1 MFRLS
6 LPRLI
11 DDIIKRYRKVPQL
24 FQSTW
29 RWVDRVVPNKFAWA
43 WLSVTGFVLAG
54 STIFA
59 HSADNGAPALDSC
72 FRVGRI
78 ADAICAQLPSDS
90 LLRTACFAK
99 TRSVQSECVQRA
111 TSKTLAT
118 SPLPGETGSLP
129 PLDNAATSAS
139 PPRDN
144 LGASAPVDAEASGRV
159 STKASEASND
169 GNAPPERVTLPVIS
183 PAEKTDIAAAPATA
197 PAAPPPSLPRNSERQ
212 SEAYALGS
220 APKSEPAQQTC
231 KAIGF
236 TASGELVLS
245 IECRNYVGKQKLSN
259 RKPGTA
265 EGISGKAAEVA
276 KDELLTGS
284 APDSPRSGM
293 TADQEAKPS
302 LTEGQPSATAL
313 GDKPDSTTATSAGA
327 STQSA
332 LTDSKSVAAKPNLRS
347 QKANRQR
354 KSNQRPAAAEPTTAQ
369 PNSAGDHTK
378 ASEEKSALAEKPPA
392 DTAPDSGALTT
403 TPAETVAPTQ
413 RAESKRRERWSGPPN
428 CTQYRSYSS
437 ATGTYRGFSGRIR
450 PCP

>member
-1 MFRLS
+1 MRTGVQIPCL
-6 LPRLI
+6 
-11 DDIIKRYRKVPQL
+11 QL

-29 RWVDRVVPNKFAWA
+29 RLVDRVVPNKFAWA
-43 WLSVTGFVLAG
+43 RLSVTGFVLAS
-54 STIFA
+54 STILA

-78 ADAICAQLPSDS
+78 TDAICAQLPSDS

-99 TRSVQSECVQRA
+99 TYSVQSECVQRA
-111 TSKTLAT
+111 TSKTPAT

-129 PLDNAATSAS
+129 PLDNAATSTS

-144 LGASAPVDAEASGRV
+144 LDASAPVDAEASGRF
-159 STKASEASND
+159 STKAGQASND
-169 GNAPPERVTLPVIS
+169 RSAPPERETLPVIS
-183 PAEKTDIAAAPATA
+183 PVEKTDIAAPTTA
-197 PAAPPPSLPRNSERQ
+197 PASPPPSLPRNSERP
-212 SEAYALGS
+212 SEANALRS
-220 APKSEPAQQTC
+220 AQKSEPAQQTC

-245 IECRNYVGKQKLSN
+245 IECGNYVGKQKLSN

-284 APDSPRSGM
+284 PPDSPRSGK

-302 LTEGQPSATAL
+302 LTERQPSATSP
-313 GDKPDSTTATSAGA
+313 GDKPDSATATSAGV
-327 STQSA
+327 STKST
-332 LTDSKSVAAKPNLRS
+332 LTDSKSAAGETKPAVS
-347 QKANRQR
+347 EGDPAATKV
-354 KSNQRPAAAEPTTAQ
+354 KPAAAAPEPTTAQ
-369 PNSAGDHTK
+369 PNSAGDQIKSNAADTK
-378 ASEEKSALAEKPPA
+378 ASREKSALAEKPAA
-392 DTAPDSGALTT
+392 DTAPDSGVSTT
-403 TPAETVAPTQ
+403 TSAETVAPTR

-437 ATGTYRGFSGRIR
+437 ATGTYRGFSGQIR

>member
-1 MFRLS
+1 MRTGVQV
-6 LPRLI
+6 PRLE
-11 DDIIKRYRKVPQL
+11 L

-43 WLSVTGFVLAG
+43 RLSVTGFVLAG
-54 STIFA
+54 STILA

-111 TSKTLAT
+111 TSKTPAT

-129 PLDNAATSAS
+129 PLDNAATGAS

-144 LGASAPVDAEASGRV
+144 LGASAPVDAEASGRF
-159 STKASEASND
+159 STKAGQASND
-169 GNAPPERVTLPVIS
+169 RSAPPERETLPVIS
-183 PAEKTDIAAAPATA
+183 PAENTDIAAPATA
-197 PAAPPPSLPRNSERQ
+197 PASPPPSLPRNSERQ
-212 SEAYALGS
+212 SEANVLGS

-265 EGISGKAAEVA
+265 KGISGKAAEVA
-276 KDELLTGS
+276 RDELLIGS
-284 APDSPRSGM
+284 APESPRSGK
-293 TADQEAKPS
+293 TAGQEAKPS

-313 GDKPDSTTATSAGA
+313 GGKPDSTTATSAGA

-332 LTDSKSVAAKPNLRS
+332 LTDSKSVAGKPNLRS
-347 QKANRQR
+347 QKATRQRR
-354 KSNQRPAAAEPTTAQ
+354 KSNQRPVAAEPITAQ
-369 PNSAGDHTK
+369 PNFAGDQIKSNAADTK
-378 ASEEKSALAEKPPA
+378 ASEEKSALAEKPAA
-392 DTAPDSGALTT
+392 DTAPDSGASTT

-413 RAESKRRERWSGPPN
+413 RAESERRKRWSGPPN
-428 CTQYRSYSS
+428 CMQYRSYSS
-437 ATGTYRGFSGRIR
+437 ATGTYRDFSGRIR